1 MKIKAKRSNTKP
13 TFDMKCFCFLLSTGR
28 NVRFS
33 ITELTWICLKQKF
46 LSFLWD
52 PSHPSSQSPSPPPAS
67 RLPALHL
74 WPQPDQTHRSDW
86 KETSWRRCGWN
97 VDADRPQSLLG
108 SQHQIRV
115 ELETQI
121 CKIFQ
126 VFSNELCFSE
136 APPAVRVA
144 NCSLSCS
151 LKQCRQ
157 LSPQHDGP
165 GNTWDPHD
173 YSPPTSEDWFFRGV
187 RGWRE
192 VTPVRPSDAPCGS
205 WSKTTPSITRTAWEI
220 LLEQRPDVLV
230 EKVYLQEGPS
240 KSSSFSQFF
249 GAFLRVCSASQNS
262 YCKLQNLVDNLQKW
276 VSSGCSHLLVSS
288 SADAEQC
295 WPPTWVHHVSSSV
308 TNKSWAKQ
316 IQQQLGPVL
325 EPGEL
330 HSRSV
335 TNMKH
340 YNNLLQIWGAECFTY
355 LWTQGRGLTV
365 CSLQREPHFSLLNV
379 FFLEYKVF

>member
-1 MKIKAKRSNTKP
+1 MNSSPERDAVIIKTPEQQERLTVLSTGNGLDRMKVLLLIGPFHWTKCWNNTTMRTFISPTEEFGSTFKSSRLWKMKEAEERSNPRETFKDLIFAAAWFISMTTTASKGNFYKSQCLTLKIKAKRSNTKP

-115 ELETQI
+115 ELETQK
-121 CKIFQ
+121 CKTFQ

-230 EKVYLQEGPS
+230 KGLFTGRPI
-240 KSSSFSQFF
+240 KKFQFF
-249 GAFLRVCSASQNS
+249 SVLRSISQ
-262 YCKLQNLVDNLQKW
+262 
-276 VSSGCSHLLVSS
+276 
-288 SADAEQC
+288 
-295 WPPTWVHHVSSSV
+295 
-308 TNKSWAKQ
+308 
-316 IQQQLGPVL
+316 
-325 EPGEL
+325 
-330 HSRSV
+330 
-335 TNMKH
+335 
-340 YNNLLQIWGAECFTY
+340 
-355 LWTQGRGLTV
+355 
-365 CSLQREPHFSLLNV
+365 SLQCFS
-379 FFLEYKVF
+379 EQ